1 MLKTQFTT
9 LLCFWLACTA
19 TAQYE
24 TAHGNNSG
32 STFQKV
38 ITTST
43 VSIPSGISR
52 TSDNG
57 YILSGEKVTDAFS
70 NADGLLL
77 KLNRNG
83 RPDWARSYDNAES
96 DYQLE
101 KNAVLTDG
109 SIVTVGNQFDGRA
122 NVMRVNKWG
131 YVIWQKKYSITD
143 GGISLNL
150 VKALPDGNFAAAG
163 SVSDNTF
170 IGSTVIVK
178 FNRDGG
184 IIWKKVYDLPGYRN
198 TPVSIDVR
206 GDALV
211 VGGIIPAVS
220 FNTADTAF
228 LLKINSN
235 NGAVNNARKIWVND
249 NAVLNLQITTRSDNQ
264 LVLSASFSSN
274 NTGVTSNR
282 VTLLNGNLGIVKSVQ
297 LNNIPDGSFSAAAPS
312 DDKGVV
318 LVYNDFTFENGYLIK
333 FSKTLQPVFARS
345 YPKEFSGSTA
355 YQFTAI
361 TTTDDD
367 GFIATGTR
375 NFADS
380 TAIYLVKTDKNG
392 NTGTCGNVSAD
403 PGAETLTIDNQA
415 YTWSTVYGIDVK
427 KENMSLPGTGLNASE
442 TDLCRKICYDLPGN
456 ITTLPGNIAAPVT
469 KAVETE
475 QSLTFKV
482 TVRPNPSSAGFTLD
496 IAGKTEEKVTI
507 IIRDSYGRL
516 TNRLT
521 APANQSVFIGGDW
534 KPGVYIAEM
543 VQGGKRQIL
552 RLVKL

>member
-9 LLCFWLACTA
+9 VLCLLFACTA
-19 TAQYE
+19 TAQHE
-24 TAHGNNSG
+24 TAHENNPG

-38 ITTST
+38 ISTSA

-83 RPDWARSYDNAES
+83 RPDWVRGYDHAES

-101 KNAVLTDG
+101 KNAVLNDG

-122 NVMRVNKWG
+122 NIMRVSKWG

-163 SVSDNTF
+163 SVSNNTF
-170 IGSTVIVK
+170 VGSTVIVK

-198 TPVSIDVR
+198 APVSIDVR
-206 GDALV
+206 GDAML

-228 LLKINSN
+228 VLKINSN
-235 NGAVNNARKIWVND
+235 NGAVKNARKIWVND

-264 LVLSASFSSN
+264 LVLSASFGSN
-274 NTGVTSNR
+274 TTGVTSNR

-297 LNNIPDGSFSAAAPS
+297 LNNMPDGSFSAAAPS
-312 DDKGVV
+312 ADKGVV
-318 LVYNDFTFENGYLIK
+318 LVYNDFSFENGYLIK
-333 FSKTLQPVFARS
+333 FSKTLEPVFARS
-345 YPKEFSGSTA
+345 YPKEFNGSTA

-367 GFIATGTR
+367 GFIVTGVR

-403 PGAETLTIDNQA
+403 PAAETFAVDNEA
-415 YTWSTVYGIDVK
+415 YNWSTVYGIAVQ
-427 KENMSLPGTGLNASE
+427 KENMSLPGTGLDASE
-442 TDLCRKICYDLPGN
+442 TDLCRKFCNYI
-456 ITTLPGNIAAPVT
+456 PGNIAAPVT

-475 QSLTFKV
+475 QSFTFKV

-496 IAGKTEEKVTI
+496 IAGKTEEPVTI
-507 IIRDSYGRL
+507 VIRDTYGRL

-521 APANQSVFIGGDW
+521 APANQSVFVGGDW

-543 VQGGKRQIL
+543 VQGGKRQLL